1 MRLRCA
7 TRSKSSSTQR
17 YRRIEVDSSRAL
29 LEGAQLT
36 RSPRDGGTGL
46 ALTERV
52 ERWRSAGGTVA
63 VGGHG
68 IHTFRRDGKDPVLVL
83 LHGFPSSSFDWRR
96 LLEREREH
104 AVLAFDFLGFGLSD
118 KPREAD
124 YSIFRQADLTVELM
138 RRELAGRPGF
148 LVAHDMGSS
157 VATELM
163 ARDLREELDADL
175 VGGLLF
181 NGSIL
186 LERASPTLGQKL
198 LRTRAAPVFARL
210 MNERFFRR
218 QFTSLFSLEQ
228 PLDREEAA
236 DQWAL
241 IHHNGGHRLAHRLIV
256 YHGRARALHRA
267 LARCLPRPAEAA
279 QPSMGDARP
288 GRRAS
293 GARRTARA
301 APARAGNGA
310 PRRGPLPPD
319 RAARTRRTSGD
330 RGDPNRS
337 LNGLANRSGSAERLS
352 RDPSRARHVE
362 PCATRARRRSVH
374 AR

>member
-163 ARDLREELDADL
+163 GPRSSGGARCSSFWPS
-175 VGGLLF
+175 VGLARSSRML
-181 NGSIL
+181 
-186 LERASPTLGQKL
+186 P
-198 LRTRAAPVFARL
+198 LRTRAAPVFAPAD
-210 MNERFFRR
+210 ERAVLPPPVHLVVFPR
-218 QFTSLFSLEQ
+218 EQ

-256 YHGRARALHRA
+256 YMDERERYTERWHGAFRD
-267 LARCLPRPAEAA
+267 RPKPLSLLWGMRDPVAVPAVLDGLREL
-279 QPSMGDARP
+279 RP
-288 GRRAS
+288 H
-293 GARRTARA
+293 
-301 APARAGNGA
+301 APVTGA